1 MRGAAPRSDPTR
13 GLLGA
18 ALVAIGGVA
27 LSVSWAVSRPPPD
40 HPGGILTLLLAG
52 LGFGLLGL
60 FRRPSWQVRAGCV
73 AALVLAAIALN
84 LIWFPAIDQD
94 NTNFSFARQPDGQLK
109 RRYFE
114 HHHWIPRRKLAYYW
128 TGNLVANRPVE
139 WIRGSQLLPRLLLTL
154 SRASQVTEI
163 GAPDVLPAPVGLAQ
177 RHKLQ
182 GSGQVIRWKG
192 KDRSWRLVHIRG
204 AASASSFVAVQIDGL
219 DYVIAEPVW
228 TSETRRPGS

>member
-1 MRGAAPRSDPTR
+1 MRGTAPRSDPTR

-27 LSVSWAVSRPPPD
+27 LSVSWEVSRPPPD

-60 FRRPSWQVRAGCV
+60 FRRPTWQVSAGCV

-128 TGNLVANRPVE
+128 TGNLVANRGDRKFKGPFHTSTCMMSTQE
-139 WIRGSQLLPRLLLTL
+139 GKSGISMAHRGP
-154 SRASQVTEI
+154 
-163 GAPDVLPAPVGLAQ
+163 
-177 RHKLQ
+177 
-182 GSGQVIRWKG
+182 
-192 KDRSWRLVHIRG
+192 
-204 AASASSFVAVQIDGL
+204 
-219 DYVIAEPVW
+219 
-228 TSETRRPGS
+228 